1 MDENRDLQILSPTHK
16 NMGRETERRGDK
28 HTYFLQTTPN
38 SVSPVSSFST
48 VAKRHKVM
56 PC

>member
-1 MDENRDLQILSPTHK
+1 MDENRDLQILSPTQK
-16 NMGRETERRGDK
+16 TWGERQKGGETNTLIFSK
-28 HTYFLQTTPN
+28 PPPN

-48 VAKRHKVM
+48 VAKKHKVM